1 MPHSQLDYDLRDQLR
16 RSAYDASKADLPPM
30 NHYFVVAAAIATPC
44 AGFLNLPFINQANPA
59 LIKYAEAQENALL
72 KIHLDIGQVAVQEGT
87 PVITGNRLGIDGIV
101 VELHG
106 NQDANY
112 IQ

>member
-1 MPHSQLDYDLRDQLR
+1 MRVPSL
-16 RSAYDASKADLPPM
+16 
-30 NHYFVVAAAIATPC
+30 VAVAAIATPC
-44 AGFLNLPFINQANPA
+44 DGFLNLPFINQANPA
-59 LIKYAEAQENALL
+59 LTQYAEAQENALL
-72 KIHLDIGQVAVQEGT
+72 KIHLDIGQVTVQQGT
-87 PVITGNRLGIDGIV
+87 LVITGNRLGIDGMV

>member
-1 MPHSQLDYDLRDQLR
+1 MRVSSLFALT
-16 RSAYDASKADLPPM
+16 
-30 NHYFVVAAAIATPC
+30 AIATPTAC
-44 AGFLNLPFINQANPA
+44 DGFLNLPFINQANPA
-59 LIKYAEAQENALL
+59 LTQYAEAQENALL
-72 KIHLDIGQVAVQEGT
+72 KIHLDIGVV
-87 PVITGNRLGIDGIV
+87 TGNRLGIDGIV